1 MLGFW
6 KQSREFVVILG
17 MVGFFATTIY
27 FGVIRIQE
35 KNRGTMEL
43 IQQAIVDRKMLEEQ
57 SNGISRMRDSWEHIQ
72 SVDEK
77 LHVFLP
83 KDRIVSLVESLEA
96 IGKELGVSVVSE
108 ASSTPMLATPP
119 AKKKVVKSVAP
130 TKDESGESSP
140 ASDTSGKDAQKEI
153 LVSLLPEER
162 SIFITFKV
170 TGSYDRVV
178 AFLHKLDT
186 MPMLLDVL
194 SVEISP
200 APEKDESTSTPVAV
214 SGVLPSP
221 FATDSTSISTSKT
234 TVEPVSG
241 APKDVLASFATV
253 IYTAP

>member
-1 MLGFW
+1 MGF
-6 KQSREFVVILG
+6 G
-17 MVGFFATTIY
+17 MIGFFVATIY
-27 FGVIRIQE
+27 FGVIRLQE

-72 SVDEK
+72 AADEK

-96 IGKELGVSVVSE
+96 IGKDLGVSVVSE
-108 ASSTPMLATPP
+108 ASSTPMLAAPP
-119 AKKKVVKSVAP
+119 TKKKAVKSVAP
-130 TKDESGESSP
+130 TKDESGEASP
-140 ASDTSGKDAQKEI
+140 ASDTSGKDAQKET

-170 TGSYDRVV
+170 TGSYDRVI

-200 APEKDESTSTPVAV
+200 APEKDESMSTPVAV

-221 FATDSTSISTSKT
+221 FAINSTSSASTSASKT
-234 TVEPVSG
+234 TIEPAPG

-253 IYTAP
+253 IYTTP